1 MLLKNGIILLFTQL
15 IIIYFKF
22 LKKLLEKI
30 RLNYFLIPLLIVIT
44 GSATSYFAQTGRLW
58 YKTINFPIW
67 IWTPSNMLMEITWTV
82 IFILSSVAVL
92 IVWNR
97 YSAQKNFKL
106 IMTLFILNA
115 VINIGWYILF
125 FGHQQI
131 GLAFFQAVLLVS
143 NVVLLIVLIWKFC
156 PLAATCLLPYSLW
169 VVFSTILTFNVWL
182 MN

>member
-1 MLLKNGIILLFTQL
+1 MLLKI
-15 IIIYFKF
+15 K
-22 LKKLLEKI
+22 
-30 RLNYFLIPLLIVIT
+30 LNYFLIPLLIIIT
-44 GSATSYFAQTGRLW
+44 GSAASYFAQTGRLW
-58 YKTINFPIW
+58 YKTINFPIC
-67 IWTPSNMLMEITWTV
+67 IWTPSDTIMEIAWTV

-106 IMTLFILNA
+106 IMTLFILNGL
-115 VINIGWYILF
+115 INIGWYILF

-143 NVVLLIVLIWKFC
+143 NIVLLIVLIWKFC

-169 VVFSTILTFNVWL
+169 VVFSTVLTFNVWL

>member
-1 MLLKNGIILLFTQL
+1 M
-15 IIIYFKF
+15 
-22 LKKLLEKI
+22 KKLLQKI
-30 RLNYFLIPLLIVIT
+30 RLNYFLIPLLVVIT
-44 GSATSYFAQTGRLW
+44 GSAASYFAQTGRVW
-58 YKTINFPIW
+58 YKTINLPIW
-67 IWTPSNMLMEITWTV
+67 IWTPSNTLMLIAWTV

-97 YSAQKNFKL
+97 YSAQKNFRL
-106 IMTLFILNA
+106 IMALFILNA
-115 VINIGWYILF
+115 VINVGWYILF

-169 VVFSTILTFNVWL
+169 VVFSIILTFNAWL

>member
-1 MLLKNGIILLFTQL
+1 
-15 IIIYFKF
+15 
-22 LKKLLEKI
+22 
-30 RLNYFLIPLLIVIT
+30 
-44 GSATSYFAQTGRLW
+44 
-58 YKTINFPIW
+58 
-67 IWTPSNMLMEITWTV
+67 MLMEITWTV

-97 YSAQKNFKL
+97 YSAQKNFRL

-115 VINIGWYILF
+115 LINVGWYILF

>member
-1 MLLKNGIILLFTQL
+1 MLLKSGIILLFIL
-15 IIIYFKF
+15 LKF
-22 LKKLLEKI
+22 NYSKRLKKLSLKI
-30 RLNYFLIPLLIVIT
+30 RLNYFLIPLLVVIT
-44 GSATSYFAQTGRLW
+44 GSAASYFAQTGRVW
-58 YKTINFPIW
+58 YKTINLPM
-67 IWTPSNMLMEITWTV
+67 WTPSNTLMVIAWTV
-82 IFILSSVAVL
+82 IFILSSAAVL

-97 YSAQKNFKL
+97 YSAQKNFRL

-115 VINIGWYILF
+115 VINVGWNILF

-143 NVVLLIVLIWKFC
+143 NVVILIVLIWKFC

-169 VVFSTILTFNVWL
+169 VIFSTILTFNVWL

>member
-1 MLLKNGIILLFTQL
+1 M
-15 IIIYFKF
+15 
-22 LKKLLEKI
+22 KKLLQKI
-30 RLNYFLIPLLIVIT
+30 RLNYFLIPLLVVIT
-44 GSATSYFAQTGRLW
+44 GSAASYFAQTGRVW
-58 YKTINFPIW
+58 YKTINLPIW
-67 IWTPSNMLMEITWTV
+67 IWTPSNTLMELTWTV
-82 IFILSSVAVL
+82 IFILSSIAVL

-97 YSAQKNFKL
+97 YSAQKNFRL

-131 GLAFFQAVLLVS
+131 GLAFFHAVLLVS

-169 VVFSTILTFNVWL
+169 VVFSIILTFNAWL

>member
-1 MLLKNGIILLFTQL
+1 MHTLKFN
-15 IIIYFKF
+15 YSKR
-22 LKKLLEKI
+22 LKKLLQKI
-30 RLNYFLIPLLIVIT
+30 RLNYFLIPLLVVIT
-44 GSATSYFAQTGRLW
+44 GSAASYFAQTGRVW
-58 YKTINFPIW
+58 YKTINLPIW
-67 IWTPSNMLMEITWTV
+67 IWTPSNTLMVAAWAV

-97 YSAQKNFKL
+97 YSAQKNFRL

-125 FGHQQI
+125 FGHQQL

-143 NVVLLIVLIWKFC
+143 NVALLIVLIWKFC

-169 VVFSTILTFNVWL
+169 VIFSTIFTFNVWL